1 MLRVLL
7 CFMLFATWPG
17 QAVRGAATASPAEPA
32 SPRNQAP
39 QAVGYIDVGTLYVG
53 GSPATVNASSYF
65 LDPDKDRLTY
75 SVNSPSPRIATVS
88 IVGSTVT
95 IRPVAAGNTSK
106 IIVTA
111 TDPGGL
117 TATQDFNVTV
127 QAAPPPPPPNR
138 APVAVG
144 SISNVTLQEGGS
156 SATRVVS
163 GKFSDP
169 DKDKLTYSVNSPS
182 PSIVTVSISGSTIT
196 IAPAGAGTTGK
207 IIVTATDPGGLT
219 ATQDFTATVEKPPP
233 PPDPVVATVTVGPAS
248 VSIEEGQTQQFSA
261 TAYESDNT
269 EITGKTFTW
278 TSSHATVATIN
289 NAGLATAHNAGITA
303 ITAKVDGKSN
313 AVKLTV
319 TARPPPPP
327 VVDRVA
333 VSPRSPSIKEGQTR
347 RFSATAYDADNKK
360 ITGKNFTWTSSNTS
374 VATVSPSSGTTA
386 TATGVDAGYT
396 TIKASVDGKADSTT
410 LTVTERPP
418 PPPVVDR
425 VAVSPRSPSV
435 KEGQARRFSAT
446 AYDADNKKI
455 TGKNFTWTSSNTSVA
470 TVSPSSGTTATA
482 TGVDAGYTTIKASVD
497 GKADSTTLTVT
508 ERPPPPPP
516 VTCPA
521 LVGSIANQTLTVG
534 VDTARIDLTP
544 YFSFPAN
551 FVPVYLASSTDAS
564 VATTSMAGDTLTV
577 TPRAAG
583 TDTVSV
589 TVSKQDCDPV
599 KQSFAVAVSLPCP
612 AAITDAPI
620 PDQTLVAGAGMKRID
635 LTRHFEYVVKEG
647 IKITVTSP
655 SPEIAVLSIEGSALK
670 INPKSGGQIAT
681 VTVTVADTVRTG
693 TCTPVSLSFMVTVEE
708 SGVYP
713 YHWMVSGENVYR
725 LTGNVGIGVEDPDR
739 KLVVDGKIRAE
750 EVYVPMTPADYVFEA
765 DYDLMPL
772 EYVARHIRDHGHLPG
787 VASGAEMK
795 ANGIGVSRM
804 QTLLLEKIEELALHV
819 IDQHEQLRAQ
829 GGRIASQQ
837 QKLEMRRQQ
846 ASELEQRLRRLE
858 L

>member
-17 QAVRGAATASPAEPA
+17 QAARGAATASPAEPA

-65 LDPDKDRLTY
+65 SDPDDDRLAY
-75 SVNSPSPRIATVS
+75 SVNSPSPGIATVS

-182 PSIVTVSISGSTIT
+182 PSIVTVSISASTVT

-303 ITAKVDGKSN
+303 IMAAVDGKSN

-319 TARPPPPP
+319 TAPPPPP

-374 VATVSPSSGTTA
+374 VATVSPSSGTTT

-396 TIKASVDGKADSTT
+396 TIKASVDGK
-410 LTVTERPP
+410 E
-418 PPPVVDR
+418 
-425 VAVSPRSPSV
+425 
-435 KEGQARRFSAT
+435 
-446 AYDADNKKI
+446 
-455 TGKNFTWTSSNTSVA
+455 
-470 TVSPSSGTTATA
+470 
-482 TGVDAGYTTIKASVD
+482 
-497 GKADSTTLTVT
+497 DSTTLTVT

-516 VTCPA
+516 VTCPV

-551 FVPVYLASSTDAS
+551 FVPVYLVSSTDAS

-599 KQSFAVAVSLPCP
+599 EQSFAVAVSLPCP

-635 LTRHFEYVVKEG
+635 LTRHVEYVVQEG

-655 SPEIAVLSIEGSALK
+655 SPEIAVLSIEGSTLK
-670 INPKSGGQIAT
+670 IDPKSGGQIAT

-693 TCTPVSLSFMVTVEE
+693 TCTPASLSFMVTVEE

-750 EVYVPMTPADYVFEA
+750 EVYVPMTPADYVFET